1 MKFEPNKMTDRQ
13 KMGLAVLNSVIVA
26 VLALAIVWLL
36 SSCRSVKVIE
46 KEVIKTDTVN
56 TLKLR
61 IDSIYV
67 NDSIYIREVVKG
79 DTVHITTDR
88 WHTRWRD
95 RILYDSIYIAQRD
108 TVTVTTTKE
117 VPRKLSGW
125 QWFQIWAGRLA
136 LLAIALAAGV
146 VIVRRKLVL
155 HR

>member
-1 MKFEPNKMTDRQ
+1 MDKETKGKAIASALYTA
-13 KMGLAVLNSVIVA
+13 LVA
-26 VLALAIVWLL
+26 IITMLIALFFG
-36 SSCRSVKVIE
+36 SCRSVRTIE
-46 KEVIKTDTVN
+46 KEVIKTDTVVMN
-56 TLKLR
+56 KIQ

-67 NDSIYIREVVKG
+67 NDSIYIRELIAG
-79 DTVHITTDR
+79 DTIKITTDR

-136 LLAIALAAGV
+136 LLALAV
-146 VIVRRKLVL
+146 VASIFVVKRKLFDI
-155 HR
+155 HRFFS

>member
-1 MKFEPNKMTDRQ
+1 MKFEPNKMSKKQ

-125 QWFQIWAGRLA
+125 QWFQIWCGRLA

-146 VIVRRKLVL
+146 IVARKFIV
-155 HR
+155 HNS

>member
-1 MKFEPNKMTDRQ
+1 
-13 KMGLAVLNSVIVA
+13 MGLAVLNSVIVA
-26 VLALAIVWLL
+26 VLALTIVWLL

-136 LLAIALAAGV
+136 LLAIALAAAV
-146 VIVRRKLVL
+146 VIVRKRIV
-155 HR
+155 HSA

>member
-1 MKFEPNKMTDRQ
+1 MENKELKALYTA
-13 KMGLAVLNSVIVA
+13 LAAIVA
-26 VLALAIVWLL
+26 LLIALFFG
-36 SSCRSVKVIE
+36 SCRSVRVIE

-67 NDSIYIREVVKG
+67 NDSIYIRELVKG

-117 VPRKLSGW
+117 VLRKLNGW
-125 QWFQIWAGRLA
+125 QWFQIWTGRLA

-146 VIVRRKLVL
+146 VIIRRRFHK
-155 HR
+155 

>member
-1 MKFEPNKMTDRQ
+1 MENKELKALYTA
-13 KMGLAVLNSVIVA
+13 LVA
-26 VLALAIVWLL
+26 IIALLIALFFG
-36 SSCRSVKVIE
+36 SCRSVRVIE
-46 KEVIKTDTVN
+46 KEVIKTDTVVMN
-56 TLKLR
+56 KIQ

-67 NDSIYIREVVKG
+67 NDSIYIRELIAG
-79 DTVHITTDR
+79 DTVKITTDR

-136 LLAIALAAGV
+136 LLAIALTAGA
-146 VIVRRKLVL
+146 VIARKRIVHSLELDEVS
-155 HR
+155 

>member
-1 MKFEPNKMTDRQ
+1 MNLNKLTNRQ
-13 KMGLAVLNSVIVA
+13 KIGWAVINSVIVS

-67 NDSIYIREVVKG
+67 NDSIYIREFVQG

-117 VPRKLSGW
+117 VPRKLNGW
-125 QWFQIWAGRLA
+125 QWFQIWTGRLA

-146 VIVRRKLVL
+146 VIIKRRFHK
-155 HR
+155 